1 MMLTLAL
8 LYYSFYMGF
17 TGQTLYDSWT
27 LSLWNLVFTLVPPF
41 TYGLFE
47 KDVDDTTIYKV
58 YNTLNL
64 SYIIVP
70 KVVQKNAK
78 RTAIHL
84 PNFHDLDVIC
94 GMAFYCNILWSA
106 SVAAK

>member
-1 MMLTLAL
+1 MRPWPIFLYLYERCYRVYFVDIRITGMLQYFFYKNMMLTLAL

-27 LSLWNLVFTLVPPF
+27 LSLWNVVFTLVPPF

-58 YNTLNL
+58 YT
-64 SYIIVP
+64 IFDTV
-70 KVVQKNAK
+70 
-78 RTAIHL
+78 
-84 PNFHDLDVIC
+84 
-94 GMAFYCNILWSA
+94 
-106 SVAAK
+106 